1 MSYPEDDGVEDRPD
15 DGDSFQEARAASE
28 AFRRALLRA
37 LAAIEGPRETLADA
51 AEGEHTAEA

>member
-1 MSYPEDDGVEDRPD
+1 MSYRKDDAPEDRPD
-15 DGDSFQEARAASE
+15 GADAPDQAGPASE

-51 AEGEHTAEA
+51 AEDEHAAEA